1 MEETREE
8 GTEVFFYAAEERL
21 DLAAAEERLGGEDAA
36 HKGQVKG
43 KGKRFQFYTG
53 GRGRQ

>member
-1 MEETREE
+1 MLSRAAA
-8 GTEVFFYAAEERL
+8 EVFFYAAEERL

-53 GRGRQ
+53 G